1 MQPASSE
8 LDSKWYTA
16 AMEQLIVVVQDLSQ
30 APDLDAV
37 INIVR
42 TAARKLT
49 GADGATFVLRDGD
62 KCYYVDEDAISPLWK
77 GQKFPLT
84 ACISGWAMLNRQH
97 AAIEDIYADD
107 RIPADAYRPTFVKS
121 LVMVPIRQQAPIGS
135 IGNYWATPHK
145 PRPEEI
151 KILQALADA
160 TSVTM
165 RNMDLLEQL
174 QKTYEHREKLIL
186 DNMLD
191 GVITTDDM
199 GIIENYNRACEHIFG
214 YTADEAIG
222 MSIRKIIPT
231 PYDFD
236 RHGGKAYISELEG
249 RRKSGETFPIEIS
262 AHRIYVGGR
271 MLYSGTMRDI
281 SDRKADQ
288 KKLQDAK
295 QEAERATHA
304 KSEFLAIM
312 SHELRTP
319 LNSIIGMT
327 RLLHEDVSLG
337 VEHRDMVGIAYKAG
351 GRLLNIVNDILDL
364 SKVEAG
370 ELQLEQT
377 VFSLYEASEGIMQ
390 TMIPLSSQKG
400 LLFSYDISGID
411 NTIYF
416 VGDPLRLGRV
426 MINLIGNAIKY
437 TEQGSVS
444 IEARLHAHEDDPNI
458 KLLEFTVT
466 DTGIGIAADKI
477 DHIFEQFAQADS
489 SITRRFGGTGLGLN
503 IVKRLVEKMNG
514 TIGVESTE
522 GVGSSFW
529 FTMPLMLADGTP
541 EARKQ
546 SFHKRSLDR
555 LPDAQRTAVEKL
567 RILIAEDHVLNQQY
581 MHYMLRR
588 MGVGHYD
595 MVENGR
601 LAINALAT
609 GGYDLV
615 LMDCHMPE
623 LSGYEATE
631 EIREYERKTGKH
643 IPIIAMTADAMVGT
657 REHCLQAGM
666 DEYITK
672 PINPDELQY
681 IMSRWVDFPE
691 EAAPP
696 QPDAPI
702 AASAAATDQT
712 SKPSMIGFTTKLVD
726 LKKLVDIF
734 TNQWDEMMVTM
745 RADCIDGECKNW
757 TEAAHKLKGSAGL
770 CKAHVLQELCNQAQH
785 MHSATAAERHA
796 LLDQIE
802 AEYAIVRDILTESLK
817 KQA

>member
-1 MQPASSE
+1 MQPSS
-8 LDSKWYTA
+8 LDMDNKWYTA
-16 AMEQLIVVVQDLSQ
+16 AMEQLIAVVQDLSQ
-30 APDLDAV
+30 APDLDSV
-37 INIVR
+37 IHIVR
-42 TAARKLT
+42 SAARNLT
-49 GADGATFVLRDGD
+49 GADGATFVLRDGE

-84 ACISGWAMLNRQH
+84 ACVSGWSMLNRQH
-97 AAIEDIYADD
+97 VAIEDIYADE
-107 RIPADAYRPTFVKS
+107 RIAADLYRPTFVKS
-121 LVMVPIRQQAPIGS
+121 MVMVPIRQQSPIGS
-135 IGNYWATPHK
+135 IGNYWANPHQ

-160 TSVTM
+160 TSVTL
-165 RNMDLLEQL
+165 RNIDLLEQL
-174 QKTYEHREKLIL
+174 QKSYEHREKIIL

-191 GVITTDDM
+191 GVITTDEN
-199 GIIENYNRACEHIFG
+199 GIIENYNRACEEMFG
-214 YTADEAIG
+214 YTAQEAIG
-222 MSIRKIIPT
+222 MNIRKIIPA

-236 RHGGKAYISELEG
+236 KHGGKAYISELEG
-249 RRKSGETFPIEIS
+249 VRKNGEPFPIEIS
-262 AHRIYVGGR
+262 AHRVYIDGR
-271 MLYSGTMRDI
+271 ILYSGTMRDI
-281 SDRKADQ
+281 SERKADQ
-288 KKLQDAK
+288 VKLHAAK
-295 QEAERATHA
+295 MEAERATQA

-337 VEHRDMVGIAYKAG
+337 AEHRDMVGIAYKAG

-377 VFSLYEASEGIMQ
+377 IFSLYEASEGIMQ

-400 LLFSYDISGID
+400 LTFTYDISGID

-444 IEARLHAHEDDPNI
+444 VEARIHTHEDDPNI
-458 KLLEFTVT
+458 RLLEFSVT

-529 FTMPLMLADGTP
+529 FTLPLMLADT
-541 EARKQ
+541 AADLRKQ
-546 SFHKRSLDR
+546 VSHKRR
-555 LPDAQRTAVEKL
+555 INKMPDAQRTPVEKL
-567 RILIAEDHVLNQQY
+567 RILIAEDHILNQQY

-588 MGVGHYD
+588 MGVAHYD
-595 MVENGR
+595 IVENGR
-601 LAINALAT
+601 LAIAALAT
-609 GGYDLV
+609 DAYDLV

-623 LSGYEATE
+623 MSGYEATQ
-631 EIREYERKTGKH
+631 EIREYETKTGKH

-657 REHCLQAGM
+657 REHCLKAGM
-666 DEYITK
+666 DEYISK

-681 IMSRWVDFPE
+681 IMSRWVDFPA

-696 QPDAPI
+696 QPEAPI
-702 AASAAATDQT
+702 AMAAATNDVA
-712 SKPSMIGFTTKLVD
+712 KPSMIGFTTKAVD

-734 TNQWDEMMVTM
+734 THQWDEMMVTM
-745 RADCIDGECKNW
+745 RTDCIDGECKNW

-770 CKAHVLQELCNQAQH
+770 CKAHLLQELCNKAQH
-785 MHSATAAERHA
+785 MHSATAEERHDI
-796 LLDQIE
+796 LDKIE
-802 AEYAIVRDILTESLK
+802 AEYAVVRDILTQSL
-817 KQA
+817 QNRA